1 VCRIAIKSKRCP
13 AVIINLFAMKGET
26 MQHNKRKFKR
36 FDLPL
41 IVKFRPIYGTA
52 DYSLGLTKNFS
63 CEGLGLE
70 ASDFNFIQNENLE
83 LNLKF
88 PQSGSVVS
96 LFGDVV
102 WKTRAGDKNMAG
114 IKLRVDDRASQ
125 DEMIQKIS
133 AYSDISIKHIY
144 GTETEDFMKAEKKE
158 PSLPKPAGK
167 ISAKSKTEKS
177 KKPVQK
183 LAEKSESVSRTGFIK
198 EYRKGGSK
206 CKVTF
211 RLPKEAAPDARQI
224 TIAGDFNNWETEK
237 TPLSRSKDG
246 DFFVTIDLKAK
257 REYRFRYLIDGE
269 RWENDWRA
277 DKYIPNDFGSDDS
290 VLII

>member
-1 VCRIAIKSKRCP
+1 
-13 AVIINLFAMKGET
+13 MKGET

-41 IVKFRPIYGTA
+41 IVKFRPIYGAA

-114 IKLRVDDRASQ
+114 IKLKVDDRTQQ
-125 DEMIQKIS
+125 DEMIKKIS

-144 GTETEDFMKAEKKE
+144 GTETGDFIQSEKKE
-158 PSLPKPAGK
+158 PPLPKPAEI
-167 ISAKSKTEKS
+167 ISAKPKTEKA
-177 KKPVQK
+177 KKLVK
-183 LAEKSESVSRTGFIK
+183 ELSVKPEPSSRVGFVK

-211 RLPKEAAPDARQI
+211 RLPKEAAPEAQHV
-224 TIAGDFNNWETEK
+224 TIAGDFNNWDTQK
-237 TPLSRSKDG
+237 TPLRRTKEG
-246 DFFVTIDLKAK
+246 DFFVTIDLKTK
-257 REYRFRYLIDGE
+257 REYRFRYCIDGS
-269 RWENDWRA
+269 RWENDWQA

-290 VLII
+290 VLIV

>member
-1 VCRIAIKSKRCP
+1 
-13 AVIINLFAMKGET
+13 

-41 IVKFRPIYGTA
+41 IVKFRPIYGAT

-102 WKTRAGDKNMAG
+102 WKNRAGDKNIAG
-114 IKLRVDDRASQ
+114 IKLRVDDSNQ
-125 DEMIQKIS
+125 QEDMIKKIS
-133 AYSDISIKHIY
+133 AYSDISVKHIY
-144 GTETEDFMKAEKKE
+144 GTINSDFIKAEKKKSLIPE
-158 PSLPKPAGK
+158 PAKKIIVKP
-167 ISAKSKTEKS
+167 KTEKA

-183 LAEKSESVSRTGFIK
+183 SSEKPKPASRTGFIK
-198 EYRKGGSK
+198 EYRKGDSK

-211 RLPKEAAPDARQI
+211 RLPKEAAPEAKQI
-224 TIAGDFNNWETEK
+224 TLVGDFNSWDSGK
-237 TPLSRSKDG
+237 TPMSRTKNG
-246 DFFVTIDLKAK
+246 DFFVSIELKPQ
-257 REYRFRYLIDGE
+257 REYRFRYCIDGTQ
-269 RWENDWRA
+269 WENDWQA
-277 DKYIPNDFGSDDS
+277 DKYLPNDFGSEDS

>member
-1 VCRIAIKSKRCP
+1 VCRITIKSKRCP

-26 MQHNKRKFKR
+26 MHHNKRKFKR

-41 IVKFRPIYGTA
+41 IVKFRPIYGAA

-114 IKLRVDDRASQ
+114 IKLKVDDRAQQ
-125 DEMIQKIS
+125 DEMIKRIS

-144 GTETEDFMKAEKKE
+144 GTEAADSIKAEKTE
-158 PSLPKPAGK
+158 PVPKTSEK
-167 ISAKSKTEKS
+167 ISAKPKTEKA
-177 KKPVQK
+177 KKPLQ
-183 LAEKSESVSRTGFIK
+183 ESSDKPEPASRVGFVK

-211 RLPKEAAPDARQI
+211 RLPKEAAPDAQQV
-224 TIAGDFNNWETEK
+224 TIAGDFNNWDTEK
-237 TPLSRSKDG
+237 TPLSRTKDG

-257 REYRFRYLIDGE
+257 REYRFRYCIDGS
-269 RWENDWRA
+269 RWENDWQA
-277 DKYIPNDFGSDDS
+277 DKYLPNDFGSDDS
-290 VLII
+290 VLIV

>member
-1 VCRIAIKSKRCP
+1 
-13 AVIINLFAMKGET
+13 MKGET
-26 MQHNKRKFKR
+26 MQPNKRKFER

-41 IVKFRPIYGTA
+41 IVKFRPIYGAA
-52 DYSLGLTKNFS
+52 DFSLGLTKNFS

-114 IKLRVDDRASQ
+114 IKLRADDSDQQ
-125 DEMIQKIS
+125 DEMIKKIS

-144 GTETEDFMKAEKKE
+144 GTETGEFIKAEKKE
-158 PSLPKPAGK
+158 TPAPKPAEK
-167 ISAKSKTEKS
+167 ISAKPKAEKP
-177 KKPVQK
+177 KKPVQE
-183 LAEKSESVSRTGFIK
+183 LSEKPAPASRTGFIK

-211 RLPKEAAPDARQI
+211 RLPKEAAPEAKQV
-224 TIAGDFNNWETEK
+224 TIAGDFNNWDTEK

-246 DFFVTIDLKAK
+246 DFFVVIDLKSK
-257 REYRFRYLIDGE
+257 REYRFRYCIDGSQ
-269 RWENDWRA
+269 WENDWKA
-277 DKYIPNDFGSDDS
+277 DKYIPNDFGADDS

>member
-1 VCRIAIKSKRCP
+1 
-13 AVIINLFAMKGET
+13 MKGEP

-41 IVKFRPIYGTA
+41 IVKFRPIYGTK

-102 WKTRAGDKNMAG
+102 WKRRTGDKNLAG
-114 IKLRVDDRASQ
+114 IKLRVDDTEQ
-125 DEMIQKIS
+125 HDEMVRKIS
-133 AYSDISIKHIY
+133 AYSDISINHIY
-144 GTETEDFMKAEKKE
+144 GTDPFDVKQAEKKE
-158 PSLPKPAGK
+158 S
-167 ISAKSKTEKS
+167 
-177 KKPVQK
+177 PVAAVPVENESVTTK
-183 LAEKSESVSRTGFIK
+183 AEKDALPAEKEAQTQEAPSRTGFVK
-198 EYRKGGSK
+198 EYRKGGSR

-211 RLPKEAAPDARQI
+211 RLPKEAAPEAQQI
-224 TIAGDFNNWETEK
+224 TIVGDFNSWDTTK
-237 TPLSRSKDG
+237 TPMSRDAHH
-246 DFFVTIDLKAK
+246 DFTATIDLKAK
-257 REYRFRYLIDGE
+257 REYRFRYLIDGQ
-269 RWENDWRA
+269 RWENDWEA

-290 VLII
+290 VLIL